1 MSSLCSKS
9 TAPYAPANRFAEVQR
24 RSGLGVAVING
35 LGEWYSGSKNL
46 EAGTGRH
53 LPTLTTSSR
62 GDVARTMLYAF
73 KLLTSA
79 DCVLLSVLAHITGAE
94 E

>member
-1 MSSLCSKS
+1 M
-9 TAPYAPANRFAEVQR
+9 
-24 RSGLGVAVING
+24 
-35 LGEWYSGSKNL
+35 
-46 EAGTGRH
+46 
-53 LPTLTTSSR
+53 PTLTTSSR

-79 DCVLLSVLAHITGAE
+79 DCVLLSVLDHIIDAE

>member
-1 MSSLCSKS
+1 MPRPTGSLRCSGGRRLAV
-9 TAPYAPANRFAEVQR
+9 TAIH
-24 RSGLGVAVING
+24 S

-62 GDVARTMLYAF
+62 GDVARTMLDTF
-73 KLLTSA
+73 ELLASA
-79 DCVLLSVLAHITGAE
+79 DGVLSSVLAHITDAE